1 MLENKILIR
10 NFLIFAL
17 VLAASAIS
25 LCYILVEGERSIDE
39 IDKTVQQTHDII
51 ISAEELHAFVEGMLA
66 EQRGFLLTR
75 NEKFLTSYERKKSL
89 ISERIAILSEYTK
102 DDAAQKSR
110 LDEVRQYFN
119 DFTTQLETR
128 LKLVTSTNDTSV
140 IEDITI
146 IDGLRDNIIRTNA
159 AILEEAYKNLNTNI
173 FLLEDV
179 KKKYLYSLLI
189 GIALAT
195 LIILVFNAF
204 LLRAQQSRSHMRELI
219 RESEDRFT
227 IALEGIRDGFFDMDI
242 RTGKIFY
249 SAQYFGMLGYEA
261 VPKIGTQEDT
271 IELIHPD
278 DVEAVLHHA
287 NVYLSGALSEY
298 EQEYRMKHASG
309 RWIWV
314 KSRGKAIFNDKGV
327 PIRMIGIHTDV
338 THIVKTR
345 EKLINE
351 KEKATEKNKAK
362 SEFLAHMSHEIRT
375 PLTAIGGIAEILSR
389 QQETLKP
396 KQQKLVTTLL
406 NSTSSLKDLIND
418 LLDFSKIESGEVT
431 LDEDNI
437 FLIDLFE
444 EVISMMSLRAIE
456 KGIEFKFDYSGL
468 NHSFFYGDD
477 MRLRQ
482 ILVNLVSNAIKF
494 TDQGHVKVSAIND
507 EKEGLKFLKIVIEDT
522 GIGIEKDHLDLI
534 FKEFKQA
541 DSSVSRKFGG
551 TGLGLPIS
559 RNLAKLMGG
568 DIFVESSKGEGAK
581 FTLML
586 PDKTAHEEFSDDMDY
601 EVANKLSDKLRNQI
615 NDEMKVLIV
624 EDYEG
629 NIVLLEYL
637 LDDIGLSYDIARNG
651 VEALELWEN
660 NHFDL
665 VLMDVQ
671 MPEMDG
677 FTATRKIRELEEE
690 RELRRTPILGLTAH
704 ALVGDENK
712 CIECGMDAYLPKPI
726 VEKDLK
732 AKILDFLD
740 EEKIAA

>member
-1 MLENKILIR
+1 MLENKVLVR
-10 NFLIFAL
+10 NFMIFAL

-25 LCYILVEGERSIDE
+25 LCYLLIEGERSIDE

-66 EQRGFLLTR
+66 EQRGYLLTR
-75 NEKFLTSYERKKSL
+75 NEKFLTNYERKKSL
-89 ISERIAILSEYTK
+89 ISERIAVLAEYTK
-102 DDAAQKSR
+102 DNASQNSR
-110 LDEVRQYFN
+110 LAEVRQYFN

-128 LKLVTSTNDTSV
+128 LELVTSTNDVTV
-140 IEDITI
+140 IDDIKI
-146 IDGLRDNIIRTNA
+146 VDALRDNIIRTNS

-173 FLLEDV
+173 FQLEDI
-179 KKKYLYSLLI
+179 KKKYLHSLLI
-189 GIALAT
+189 GIAIST
-195 LIILVFNAF
+195 LLILVFNAF
-204 LLRAQQSRSHMRELI
+204 LLRAQQSRTHMKELI

-227 IALEGIRDGFFDMDI
+227 IALEGIRDGFFDMDM
-242 RTGKIFY
+242 RTGKVFY
-249 SAQYFGMLGYEA
+249 SAQYFGMLGYEPI
-261 VPKIGTQEDT
+261 PKIGTAEDT
-271 IELIHPD
+271 IDLIHPD
-278 DVEAVLHHA
+278 DLEAVQHHV

-298 EQEYRMKHASG
+298 EQEYRMKHFSG
-309 RWIWV
+309 RWVWV

-389 QQETLKP
+389 QQESLKP
-396 KQQKLVTTLL
+396 KQQKLVSTLV

-431 LDEDNI
+431 LNEDNI
-437 FLIDLFE
+437 YLLDLFE
-444 EVISMMSLRAIE
+444 EVISMMSLRATE
-456 KGIEFKFDYSGL
+456 KGIDFKFDYSGL
-468 NHSFFYGDD
+468 HHSFFYGDD

-494 TDQGHVKVSAIND
+494 TDKGFVKVSAVND
-507 EKEGLKFLKIVIEDT
+507 EKEGLKFLKIVVEDS
-522 GIGIEKDHLDLI
+522 GIGIEKENMDVI

-568 DIFVESSKGEGAK
+568 DIFVESHVNEGAK

-586 PDKTAHEEFSDDMDY
+586 PDKTAHEDFSEDMNV
-601 EVANKLSDKLRNQI
+601 EVANKLSDKLRSQI
-615 NDEMKVLIV
+615 NEEMKVLIV

-651 VEALELWEN
+651 VEALELWES

-677 FTATRKIRELEEE
+677 FTATRKIRELEED

-740 EEKIAA
+740 EDKMAA